1 MPRLLHVIAS
11 PRGTLS
17 RSNTVA
23 AAYVEA
29 FRARHPDAAID
40 TLDLWREDLPSF
52 DGEAV
57 AAKLAVMRQGSPDDA
72 QRAAWQSILAVVER
86 FRTAD
91 RYVFSVPMWNGSIP
105 YRLKHYIDVIM
116 QPGLL
121 FNLDRA
127 KGYSGLLREKRAT
140 VVYSAGIYAPG
151 CPPQFGA
158 DFQVTYFDW
167 WLREAGIT
175 DIDTIRL
182 PPLASSGDAGAAL
195 ARASDEARALALR

>member
-1 MPRLLHVIAS
+1 MPRLLYVVGS
-11 PRGTLS
+11 PRDAAS

-23 AAYVEA
+23 SAYVEA
-29 FRARHPDAAID
+29 FGAKHPEFAID
-40 TLDLWREDLPSF
+40 TLDLWREELPAF
-52 DGEAV
+52 DDQMV
-57 AAKLAVMRQGSPDDA
+57 AAKLAVMRQGRPDEA
-72 QRAAWQSILAVVER
+72 QRAAWRSVLAVVER

-127 KGYSGLLREKRAT
+127 TGYRGLLKDKRAT

-151 CPPQFGA
+151 GPPQFGA
-158 DFQVTYFDW
+158 DFQVPYFDW
-167 WLREAGIT
+167 WLREAGIA
-175 DIDTIRL
+175 DIETIRL
-182 PPLASSGDAGAAL
+182 PPLASAGDATEAL
-195 ARASDEARALALR
+195 AKACGEARALAAK

>member
-1 MPRLLHVIAS
+1 MSRLLYVVGS
-11 PRGTLS
+11 PRGATS
-17 RSNTVA
+17 RSNAVA
-23 AAYVEA
+23 NAYVEA
-29 FRARHPDAAID
+29 FRTKHPAFEID
-40 TLDLWREDLPSF
+40 TLDLWREELPVF
-52 DGEAV
+52 DGEKV
-57 AAKLAVMRQGSPDDA
+57 AAKLAVMRQGKPDDA
-72 QRAAWQSILAVVER
+72 QRDAWHQVLAVVER

-127 KGYSGLLREKRAT
+127 TGYTGLLQDKRAT

-151 CPPQFGA
+151 QPPAFGA

-167 WLREAGIT
+167 WLHEAGIS
-175 DIDTIRL
+175 DIETIRL
-182 PPLASSGDAGAAL
+182 PPLASAGDATAAL
-195 ARASDEARALALR
+195 AKASDEARALAAR

>member
-1 MPRLLHVIAS
+1 MPRLLYVVGS
-11 PRGTLS
+11 PRGATS

-23 AAYVEA
+23 SAYVEA
-29 FRARHPDAAID
+29 FRAKHPAFAID
-40 TLDLWREDLPSF
+40 TLDLWREELPAF
-52 DGEAV
+52 DDQKV
-57 AAKLAVMRQGSPDDA
+57 AAKLAVMRQGKPDDA
-72 QRAAWQSILAVVER
+72 QRAAWQSVLDVVER

-127 KGYSGLLREKRAT
+127 TGYSGLLKDKRAT

-151 CPPQFGA
+151 KPPQFGA
-158 DFQVTYFDW
+158 DFHVTYFDW
-167 WLREAGIT
+167 WLREAGIA
-175 DIDTIRL
+175 DIETIRL
-182 PPLASSGDAGAAL
+182 PPLASAGDATEAL
-195 ARASDEARALALR
+195 ARASDEARALAAR

>member
-1 MPRLLHVIAS
+1 MPRLLYVVGS
-11 PRGTLS
+11 PRGVTS

-29 FRARHPDAAID
+29 FRARHPGFEID
-40 TLDLWREDLPSF
+40 TLDLWREELPVF
-52 DGEAV
+52 DDQKV
-57 AAKLAVMRQGSPDDA
+57 AAKLAVMRQGKPDEA
-72 QRAAWQSILAVVER
+72 QRAAWQSVLAVVER
-86 FRTAD
+86 FRTAE

-127 KGYSGLLREKRAT
+127 RGYSGLLENKRAT

-151 CPPQFGA
+151 KPPQFGA
-158 DFQVTYFDW
+158 DFQVSYFDW

-182 PPLASSGDAGAAL
+182 PPLASAGDVSEAL
-195 ARASDEARALALR
+195 AKASEEARALAGR

>member
-1 MPRLLHVIAS
+1 MARLLYVVGS
-11 PRGTLS
+11 PRGATS

-29 FRARHPDAAID
+29 FRAHHPDFTID
-40 TLDLWREDLPSF
+40 TLDLWREELPVF
-52 DGEAV
+52 DDQMV
-57 AAKLAVMRQGSPDDA
+57 AAKLAVMRQGRPDDA
-72 QRAAWQSILAVVER
+72 QRAAWQSVLAVVER
-86 FRTAD
+86 FRGAE

-127 KGYSGLLREKRAT
+127 QGYSGLLRDKRAT

-151 CPPQFGA
+151 KPPQFGA
-158 DFQVTYFDW
+158 DFQVSYFDW
-167 WLREAGIT
+167 WLHEAGIT

-182 PPLASSGDAGAAL
+182 PPLASAGDVSEAL
-195 ARASDEARALALR
+195 ARASDEARALAVR

>member
-1 MPRLLHVIAS
+1 MSRLLYVVGS
-11 PRGTLS
+11 PRGAIS

-23 AAYVEA
+23 SAYVEA
-29 FRARHPDAAID
+29 FGAAHPGFEID
-40 TLDLWREDLPSF
+40 TLDLWREELPTF
-52 DGEAV
+52 DGEKV
-57 AAKLAVMRQGSPDDA
+57 AAKLAVMRQGKPDDA

-86 FRTAD
+86 FRAAE

-127 KGYSGLLREKRAT
+127 TGYSGLLKEKRAT

-151 CPPQFGA
+151 RPPQFGA
-158 DFQVTYFDW
+158 DYQVTYFDW

-175 DIDTIRL
+175 DIETIRL
-182 PPLASSGDAGAAL
+182 PPLASAGDATQAL
-195 ARASDEARALALR
+195 AKASDEARALAAR

>member
-1 MPRLLHVIAS
+1 MTRLLYVIGS
-11 PRGTLS
+11 PRGATS

-23 AAYVEA
+23 SAYVEA
-29 FRARHPDAAID
+29 FRAKNPTVDIDA
-40 TLDLWREDLPSF
+40 LDLWREELPVF
-52 DGEAV
+52 DGEKV
-57 AAKLAVMRQGSPDDA
+57 MAKLAVMRQGKPDEA
-72 QRAAWQSILAVVER
+72 QQAAWQSILAVVER
-86 FRTAD
+86 FRDAD

-151 CPPQFGA
+151 KPPQFGA

-175 DIDTIRL
+175 DIETIRL
-182 PPLASSGDAGAAL
+182 PPLASAGDASEAL
-195 ARASDEARALALR
+195 ARAADEARALAAK

>member
-1 MPRLLHVIAS
+1 MPRLLYVVGS
-11 PRGTLS
+11 PRGTTS

-23 AAYVEA
+23 SAYVEA
-29 FRARHPDAAID
+29 FRARHPGFAID
-40 TLDLWREDLPSF
+40 TLDLWREELPVF
-52 DGEAV
+52 DDQKV
-57 AAKLAVMRQGSPDDA
+57 AAKLAVMRQGKPDEA
-72 QRAAWQSILAVVER
+72 QRAAWQSVLDVVER
-86 FRTAD
+86 FRGAE

-151 CPPQFGA
+151 KPPQFGA
-158 DFQVTYFDW
+158 DFQVSYFDW

-182 PPLASSGDAGAAL
+182 PPLASAGDVSEAL
-195 ARASDEARALALR
+195 ARASEEARALAGR